1 MPSPPFN
8 MNTFNTTSADR
19 VSGVDPFR
27 AHMEALEVAGKM
39 IEKQMTLDNSFPLLT
54 DRMRITA
61 KSGPTVSGLS
71 ELDYPTVNAMSG
83 LSSITQLRT
92 MNKVPLPPEI
102 MEHFG
107 HMQCQCMMGVFPEI
121 NRAWLTIDS
130 DIYIWDFEHGTD
142 VAYYDGLSETIVSVG
157 LVRPKPGVFQNY
169 IRHLLVLTTT
179 VDIVVLGV
187 SLSSAQGAAGP
198 LTEIHLTPE
207 IIYTLPT
214 DGVPIGVIT
223 GTAMGRIFLG
233 GKDGSLFEIH
243 YQKEIGWTGKRCKK
257 VNHSTGTL
265 SFLVP
270 SFLNAAFSED
280 DSIAQIS
287 VDNSRHIL
295 YTLSDKGTISVFDL
309 GDNGMST
316 GRLACLS
323 QSAITQAALSIARTL
338 DSSNF
343 NQLVSISAMTAEE
356 SAHLGLVAVTTAGSR
371 LYFSTGAA
379 GQRPTTLQLFHVRL
393 PPGFAANA
401 PTNRPSTVHIALYSH
416 GNLILV
422 TSPGGNQDKVWSLS
436 GDLFPLQPTLS
447 ETQSVGR
454 LDGVAWAL
462 QEMYLGDPPS
472 SSSTSHPLPP
482 LIVRQHYEPARQ
494 FVILTPNGAEIMK
507 SLRPVDVLSQLLQQY
522 NGPESDVVKAYFQS
536 QTEDQAC
543 ATCLLLACDLSVHNT
558 QLAEWATRAFFLYG
572 GEPKVASAQVLSPP
586 SFQYSLP
593 PGFNPASVSTP
604 VGRSVYSPPD
614 NCQVQFSAKHN
625 GLYLFISR
633 ILRPLWNSRIVQK
646 VSISGKQYLVSS
658 VSGKEVTVVA
668 SKLLALRSFLE
679 KNTQFTYNPGSQ
691 SYMTTV
697 ETTPVA
703 AGRSRLQEV
712 QLQEKHSLDALTT
725 LVDHS
730 CQVLGLWKIMCEHQF
745 HVITD
750 TMPSEQQTEMG
761 MATFRDLILVGQ
773 DICTTL
779 INKLINTYLSD
790 NTSIDPISLKLR
802 NTCPKLYRNEDA
814 ACSKANE
821 MINVAK
827 TKQNRE
833 EQEKLLTSA
842 LKLCKEVAPQINLSG
857 ICRQLVAC
865 HYYNGVVELVLE
877 CAAKCDPKDIA
888 LHYYT
893 TTQPGDDTLGY
904 QAYAQRLDCYKE
916 VKAVLD
922 HLRHKSNTA
931 SYSIP
936 TRPGLPPPQPPP
948 SASPLDDTTK
958 VEDVIKQCMESTDQ
972 LLHMEVYEWLVSHRL
987 YGDLITVA
995 KPSLEL
1001 FLKRATASPARR
1013 DAAEFADLLW
1023 KYHERHGN
1031 HSAAAQILYS
1041 LAKTPGENLTLEQR
1055 ITYLAK
1061 AVLCMRSDQV
1071 GCAPH
1076 LGVFLHELEDYL
1088 EVANVQK
1095 KVLDA
1100 LSSSLS
1106 MHRQADDAIRR
1117 LNSCLLTIT
1126 ELYADFAEPYNLWEC
1141 KLAIIDVSG
1150 HDDLDLIQRIWD
1162 NIIQDELRKSTSLA
1176 PEDKVGVVLAKVKEL
1191 GTQYLVSSR
1200 CFPVAYLMWQL
1211 EQLSCLEN
1219 ASRSNVFNT
1228 FYSIGI
1234 TFPQT
1239 VDIYKKMYIMND
1251 RCWASHGNEFYLI
1264 EVIASLAE
1272 TLINNPKLVKSSEKQ
1287 VVAVSLQELITSCLT
1302 TVYSRP
1308 NTSELDTRLNN
1319 AFTQLSKL

>member
-323 QSAITQAALSIARTL
+323 QSAITQAALSIARGKGVPVHGPILQAKASKFKLKVEREDAEFTASDDWLDQWKKRTL

-779 INKLINTYLSD
+779 INKLINTLWPKPADKRDQPLLLSVCGRFYELTSAVDDLIFFLSKIYRLLDLNFRYLSD

-842 LKLCKEVAPQINLSG
+842 LKVSTTST
-857 ICRQLVAC
+857 LVIKKSTLL
-865 HYYNGVVELVLE
+865 GVV
-877 CAAKCDPKDIA
+877 
-888 LHYYT
+888 
-893 TTQPGDDTLGY
+893 
-904 QAYAQRLDCYKE
+904 
-916 VKAVLD
+916 
-922 HLRHKSNTA
+922 S
-931 SYSIP
+931 
-936 TRPGLPPPQPPP
+936 
-948 SASPLDDTTK
+948 
-958 VEDVIKQCMESTDQ
+958 
-972 LLHMEVYEWLVSHRL
+972 
-987 YGDLITVA
+987 
-995 KPSLEL
+995 
-1001 FLKRATASPARR
+1001 
-1013 DAAEFADLLW
+1013 
-1023 KYHERHGN
+1023 
-1031 HSAAAQILYS
+1031 
-1041 LAKTPGENLTLEQR
+1041 
-1055 ITYLAK
+1055 
-1061 AVLCMRSDQV
+1061 
-1071 GCAPH
+1071 
-1076 LGVFLHELEDYL
+1076 
-1088 EVANVQK
+1088 
-1095 KVLDA
+1095 
-1100 LSSSLS
+1100 
-1106 MHRQADDAIRR
+1106 
-1117 LNSCLLTIT
+1117 
-1126 ELYADFAEPYNLWEC
+1126 
-1141 KLAIIDVSG
+1141 
-1150 HDDLDLIQRIWD
+1150 
-1162 NIIQDELRKSTSLA
+1162 
-1176 PEDKVGVVLAKVKEL
+1176 
-1191 GTQYLVSSR
+1191 
-1200 CFPVAYLMWQL
+1200 
-1211 EQLSCLEN
+1211 
-1219 ASRSNVFNT
+1219 
-1228 FYSIGI
+1228 
-1234 TFPQT
+1234 
-1239 VDIYKKMYIMND
+1239 
-1251 RCWASHGNEFYLI
+1251 
-1264 EVIASLAE
+1264 
-1272 TLINNPKLVKSSEKQ
+1272 
-1287 VVAVSLQELITSCLT
+1287 
-1302 TVYSRP
+1302 
-1308 NTSELDTRLNN
+1308 
-1319 AFTQLSKL
+1319 